1 MNLAFI
7 RPLCT
12 LVILFEFVK
21 DENTK
26 LSPCDEMHTFKLNL
40 PLQALNSRE
49 GLAELLVP
57 QTIVSGKPRTVGSA
71 APKPAPAPIFPHA
84 RPSASARPSAPSGP
98 PSPLPIHKVGL
109 PSPRR
114 SVPGVLDPPS
124 VQHGPT
130 RAHASPCLSTPPRST
145 VGLQALQIHGG
156 ARRTS
161 FTDSWPAGSARQCY
175 AASNSRFK

>member
-12 LVILFEFVK
+12 LVILFKFVK

-26 LSPCDEMHTFKLNL
+26 LSPCDEMYTFKLNL
-40 PLQALNSRE
+40 LLQALNSRE

-57 QTIVSGKPRTVGSA
+57 QTIVSGKPRAVGSA

-84 RPSASARPSAPSGP
+84 RPSASARPSAPSDP
-98 PSPLPIHKVGL
+98 PSPLPIHKVSL

-130 RAHASPCLSTPPRST
+130 RAHTSPRASTQHCGPPGVADPRRSSENQFYRF
-145 VGLQALQIHGG
+145 VAGG
-156 ARRTS
+156 V
-161 FTDSWPAGSARQCY
+161 C
-175 AASNSRFK
+175 ASMLCRFEQ